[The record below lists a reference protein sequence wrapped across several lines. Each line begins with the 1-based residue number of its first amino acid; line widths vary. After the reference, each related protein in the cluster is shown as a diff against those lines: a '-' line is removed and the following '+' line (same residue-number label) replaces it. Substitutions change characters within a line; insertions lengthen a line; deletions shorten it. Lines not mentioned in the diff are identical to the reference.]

1 MAVKVRCP
9 TCEKVLSAPDTARGK
24 AVKCP
29 GCDTKVKVP
38 AGDTSA
44 GGQTTSRRATAK
56 APARQ
61 RAQAEDD
68 DEFLAGLDLDK
79 VIDSSESM
87 CPKCGASIP
96 EDATECPK
104 CGVDPETGQL
114 SASAKKRAG
123 RKGPDPSL
131 FYSAAWKDSWAFT
144 MENKS
149 VAIRTALYMI
159 VFAAVQGG
167 CNFMT
172 NWSTNLP
179 PKIFWA
185 AMYFVTGLIIP
196 GWIWCLTVETVKTTV
211 ARKTSIRQVHFDA
224 FQNMA
229 LGIKLYLWSLVFWVW
244 FPIAFLMYPLAM
256 IHMAMPVTKRGWFNL
271 TMFATFFRNFLPTM
285 YYWLVFI
292 VTNLVNFA
300 LIGLAAFFALV
311 PILERIRGIQAGNAP
326 PPAGAS
332 FWVSIGVALTL
343 LVLATFVGGFT
354 LIFNMRVI
362 GLLAYYFKDT
372 LDLVVV
378 VADKTYVRREVKVD
392 QFGDPITTPGQIVLK
407 ILLVIVVLAV
417 IAGAGFLVWYMLFK
431 K

>member
-1 MAVKVRCP
+1 
-9 TCEKVLSAPDTARGK
+9 VLNAPDTARGK

-29 GCDTKVKVP
+29 GCETKVKVP

-61 RAQAEDD
+61 RAQADDD

-79 VIDSSESM
+79 VIDTSSLM

-123 RKGPDPSL
+123 RKGPDPAL

-149 VAIRTALYMI
+149 VALRTGMYFI
-159 VFAAVQGG
+159 IFAALGGG
-167 CNFMT
+167 CNFMA

-179 PKIFWA
+179 PKVFWA
-185 AMYFVTGLIIP
+185 LMQLVVGLIMP
-196 GWIWCLTVETVKTTV
+196 GWVWCLTVETVKVTV
-211 ARKTSIRQVHFDA
+211 ARKTNIRQVHFDM

-229 LGIKLYLWSLVFWVW
+229 LGIKWNVWSLVFWYW
-244 FPIAFLMYPLAM
+244 FPIALVMYPLAM
-256 IHMAMPVTKRGWFNL
+256 IHMAMPVTKRAWINL
-271 TMFATFFRNFLPTM
+271 QMFATFFRNFVPTM
-285 YYWLVFI
+285 YYWLVAF
-292 VTNLVNFA
+292 VTNLVNLLLVGGAVLLA
-300 LIGLAAFFALV
+300 LAPLMDRLRA
-311 PILERIRGIQAGNAP
+311 IQAGNP
-326 PPAGAS
+326 PPNGVT
-332 FWVSIGVALTL
+332 FWVPIGIALTL
-343 LVLATFVGGFT
+343 LVCATMLGGFT
-354 LIFNMRVI
+354 LVFNARVI

-372 LDLVVV
+372 LDLVVI
-378 VADKTYVRREVKVD
+378 VADKQYVRKEVRVD
-392 QFGDPITTPGQIVLK
+392 EFGDPVATPGQIVLK
-407 ILLVIVVLAV
+407 VLLVIVALGAV
-417 IAGAGFLVWYMLFK
+417 AGTGFLVWYMLFK